1 MVRNNRRWYVGRVG
15 VGPSA
20 PKPFAS
26 DRPYVGGG
34 GGCATEERS
43 ECVLG
48 TDGPQQRYS
57 CVGFLREVKHFE
69 VDAEH
74 MVAVAVDSLT
84 TSTNEKHQFIVE
96 IAK

>member
-1 MVRNNRRWYVGRVG
+1 MWVGLVSDLAPRNHSRRIAHTLV
-15 VGPSA
+15 
-20 PKPFAS
+20 
-26 DRPYVGGG
+26 GG

-48 TDGPQQRYS
+48 TDGPQQRYP